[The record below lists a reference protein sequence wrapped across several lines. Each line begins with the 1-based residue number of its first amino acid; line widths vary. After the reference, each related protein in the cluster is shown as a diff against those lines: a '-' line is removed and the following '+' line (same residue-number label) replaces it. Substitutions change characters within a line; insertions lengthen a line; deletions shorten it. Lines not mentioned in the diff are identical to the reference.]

1 MKEREAEVELVVYEM
16 GITNIITKDIQDDS
30 ER

>member
-1 MKEREAEVELVVYEM
+1 MKEREAKVELVVYEM

>member
-1 MKEREAEVELVVYEM
+1 MKEREAKVELVVYEM

-30 ER
+30 KR